1 MKDFGRGQVVGVDIQ
16 VSMLAGMPQAIDL
29 NLIFTFIPIELAA
42 LDGYRVGDIQVNENL
57 RIREALP
64 HIGDVRMLL
73 SNMPDAEAIVR
84 KARDQG
90 RFPGSTGSDN
100 SYLRPIG
107 RRFFSIAVV
116 ARVLR
121 DAW

>member
-42 LDGYRVGDIQVNENL
+42 LDGYRVGDIQINENL

-64 HIGDVRMLL
+64 HIGDV
-73 SNMPDAEAIVR
+73 
-84 KARDQG
+84 
-90 RFPGSTGSDN
+90 
-100 SYLRPIG
+100 
-107 RRFFSIAVV
+107 
-116 ARVLR
+116 
-121 DAW
+121 